1 MIITKANKTDLSKIL
16 ELQYLAYQSEAK
28 LFNNQKI
35 PPLTQTLKDIE
46 EDYNKGIILK
56 VLNEDSIII
65 GSVRAYCDTNIIY
78 IGKLMVHPK
87 WQRQGIGTNLLLEV
101 ENIYP
106 NRIYELFTSSKSE
119 NNLRLYKNL
128 GYKVFKEKSINDEL
142 KFIYLRKDSLR
153 SNIQNENS
161 GYGWNGIC

>member
-56 VLNEDSIII
+56 ALNEDSIII
-65 GSVRAYCDTNIIY
+65 GSVRAYCDINVIH

-87 WQRQGIGTNLLLEV
+87 WQHQGIGTSLLLEV
-101 ENIYP
+101 EKIYP
-106 NRIYELFTSSKSE
+106 NKIYELFTSTRS
-119 NNLRLYKNL
+119 NTNIRLYEHL
-128 GYKVFKEKSINDEL
+128 GYKIFRE
-142 KFIYLRKDSLR
+142 KFINKELSFVYLRK
-153 SNIQNENS
+153 I
-161 GYGWNGIC
+161 

>member
-35 PPLTQTLKDIE
+35 PPLMQTLKDIE
-46 EDYNKGIILK
+46 EDYNRGIILK
-56 VLNEDSIII
+56 VLNEDNIII
-65 GSVRAYCDTNIIY
+65 GSVRAYCDINNIIY
-78 IGKLMVHPK
+78 IGKLMVHPD
-87 WQRQGIGTNLLLEV
+87 WQHQGIGTNLLLEV
-101 ENIYP
+101 EKIYS
-106 NRIYELFTSSKSE
+106 NKIYELFTSSKSE

-142 KFIYLRKDSLR
+142 KFIYLRKIVSVL
-153 SNIQNENS
+153 
-161 GYGWNGIC
+161 Y